1 MAAVHITLLGTVIAL
16 CFAASIGGVIWWML
30 HLPEQTPVTLR
41 VAKAVRLTE
50 HANLI
55 LVPVQGAALSDRMVA
70 LGAQMAKARQAEI
83 EVLYLIEVP
92 WTLPLN
98 ARLPAAQRLAEE
110 VLDRARR
117 IAARFGVHLQTQII
131 NTRDA
136 GQAIVDEAS
145 VAGADIILMGDV
157 PERTGE
163 TRFSKTTSY
172 VFTHAPCEVIIDR
185 PALGSYSGNPT
196 APAAVETTRNGR

>member
-1 MAAVHITLLGTVIAL
+1 MEPVRVTLLGAVIAI
-16 CFAASIGGVIWWML
+16 CFAASVSGVIWWML

-50 HANLI
+50 RANLI

-98 ARLPAAQRLAEE
+98 AQLPAASQLAEE

-117 IAARFGVHLQTQII
+117 IATRFSVHLHTQIV

-136 GQAIVDEAS
+136 GEAIVDEATVS
-145 VAGADIILMGDV
+145 RSDSILMGDV
-157 PERTGE
+157 PERGGE
-163 TRFSKTTSY
+163 TRFSKTTSF
-172 VFTHAPCEVIIDR
+172 VFARAPCEVIIDR
-185 PALGSYSGNPT
+185 PAFASYRGNPA
-196 APAAVETTRNGR
+196 APPSVEAASNGR